1 MHSAHDDKTRV
12 EVSEIDGE
20 VGRESTTTTKTAN
33 GCGRFSVLLGNFS
46 LAFARFVV
54 MVLEVVVVVVVVV
67 MVVVDV
73 WVALACVSFSSTAK
87 RTEEKEKTNQ
97 PKVLRSQRSG
107 GGSDGDP
114 VKKGMVFLDRRR
126 NVIDA

>member
-1 MHSAHDDKTRV
+1 M
-12 EVSEIDGE
+12 
-20 VGRESTTTTKTAN
+20 
-33 GCGRFSVLLGNFS
+33 LLGNFS

-87 RTEEKEKTNQ
+87 RTERKEGNKSTE
-97 PKVLRSQRSG
+97 VRS
-107 GGSDGDP
+107 
-114 VKKGMVFLDRRR
+114 
-126 NVIDA
+126 